1 MGQMEVY
8 SMTIMTNPYFPFHAL
23 GFQCNPFRVLADD
36 EWADIAVLP
45 GAVESAVTAGFVH
58 LQVLGALGRGKTT
71 TLLGLA
77 ARFRREGNRVAYEYL
92 PEGQSQFHTSLSGLE
107 AFLLDETQRLNQSER
122 DRLLSAAQTLP
133 KVRNLREGLQL
144 VVSSHDD
151 LAPLFAKR
159 GLPLTTVHLEETAAL
174 DHLGAVLERR
184 LSYFALD
191 KNAPGVTLTP
201 DAVRY
206 LHETFGGNLRA
217 MQYFLYEVFQ
227 RLKGKGAISAD
238 YLRAE
243 AAIIG
248 GPGPG

>member
-1 MGQMEVY
+1 M
-8 SMTIMTNPYFPFHAL
+8 INPYFPFHAL
-23 GFQCNPFRVLADD
+23 GFQCNPFRVLTDD

-45 GAVESAVTAGFVH
+45 DAVELVVTPGFVH
-58 LQVLGALGRGKTT
+58 LQVLGALGHGKTT

-77 ARFRREGNRVAYEYL
+77 ARFRREGKRVAYEYL
-92 PEGQSQFHTSLSGLE
+92 PEGQSQFHTGLSGLDV
-107 AFLLDETQRLNQSER
+107 FLLDETQRLSRSER
-122 DRLLSAAQTLP
+122 DRLLSAAPTLP
-133 KVRNLREGLQL
+133 KVSNLREGLQL

-151 LAPLFAKR
+151 LALLFAKR
-159 GLPLTTVHLEETAAL
+159 GLSLTTAHLDKAASP
-174 DHLGAVLERR
+174 DHLSAVLERR

-191 KNAPGVTLTP
+191 KNAPGVTLTS

-206 LHETFGGNLRA
+206 LHEAFGGNLRA

-227 RLKGKGAISAD
+227 RIKSRGAITAD

>member
-1 MGQMEVY
+1 
-8 SMTIMTNPYFPFHAL
+8 MTSPYFPFHAL
-23 GFQCNPFRVLADD
+23 GFRCNPFRVLTDD

-45 GAVESAVTAGFVH
+45 GAVASVVESGFAH
-58 LQVLGALGRGKTT
+58 LQVLGALGHGKTT

-77 ARFRREGNRVAYEYL
+77 ARFRQDGRRVAYEYL
-92 PEGQSQFHTSLSGLE
+92 PEGQPQFHTSLSGLDV
-107 AFLLDETQRLNQSER
+107 FLLDETQRLNRGER
-122 DRLLSAAQTLP
+122 DRLLSAVQHARGGLTL
-133 KVRNLREGLQL
+133 VL
-144 VVSSHDD
+144 SSHDD
-151 LAPLFAKR
+151 LGPLFAKR
-159 GLPLTTVHLEETAAL
+159 GLSLTTVHLDEAASP
-174 DHLGAVLERR
+174 DHLGLVLARR

-191 KNAPGVTLTP
+191 KNAPGVILTP

-217 MQYFLYEVFQ
+217 IQYFLYEVFQ

-248 GPGPG
+248 GLGPG

>member
-1 MGQMEVY
+1 MNN
-8 SMTIMTNPYFPFHAL
+8 SYFPFHAL
-23 GFQCNPFRVLADD
+23 GFRCNPFRVLTDD

-45 GAVESAVTAGFVH
+45 DAVASVVESGFAH
-58 LQVLGALGRGKTT
+58 LQVSGPLGHGKTT

-77 ARFRREGNRVAYEYL
+77 ARFRRESQGVVYEYL
-92 PEGQSQFHTSLSGLE
+92 PVGQSQFHTSLSGLDV
-107 AFLLDETQRLNQSER
+107 FLLDETQRLNRSER
-122 DRLLSAAQTLP
+122 DRLLSAAQALP

-144 VVSSHDD
+144 VLSSHDD

-159 GLPLTTVHLEETAAL
+159 GLPLTNVHLDEAASP
-174 DHLGAVLERR
+174 DHLGLVLARR

-191 KNAPGVTLTP
+191 RTAPGVILTP

-227 RLKGKGAISAD
+227 RLKSKGAITAD
-238 YLRAE
+238 DLKD
-243 AAIIG
+243 G
-248 GPGPG
+248 LPK